1 MDKTWKPTTAGIL
14 SIVGGAIGIIGGI
27 VAALLAGGI
36 AQLGALEWKELSPE
50 LKAVPELSDILGI
63 TGVVIIVAAIIAI
76 VLGIVAIVGGT
87 YALRRQKWGLALA
100 GSICALLGP
109 ANILGLLAV
118 IFVSLGKN
126 EF

>member
-1 MDKTWKPTTAGIL
+1 MEKTWKPTTAGIL
-14 SIVGGAIGIIGGI
+14 SIVGGAMGIIGGI
-27 VAALLAGGI
+27 VAALLSAGV
-36 AQLGALEWKELSPE
+36 AQLGTLEELSPW
-50 LKAVPELSDILGI
+50 LKTVPELSDILGMA
-63 TGVVIIVAAIIAI
+63 GVVIIMAAIIAI
-76 VLGIVAIVGGT
+76 VLGIVAVVGGIC
-87 YALRRQKWGLALA
+87 ALRRQKWGLALA